1 MMSATDDLLEHNRAY
16 ARDFAR
22 GDLAAPPRLRV
33 AVLACMDARLD
44 TSRSL
49 GLHEGDAHVI
59 RNAGGI
65 VTEDA
70 IRSLAIS
77 QHLMGTEEIM
87 LVHHTR
93 CGMQSFSRE
102 EFDERMDKI
111 AGQRPPWS
119 AGCFDDV
126 EQDVRDSIAKLKAS
140 PFILHK
146 GSIRGFVYEVETG
159 RLREVEAGDGA

>member
-1 MMSATDDLLEHNRAY
+1 MSATDDLLDHNRAY

-44 TSRSL
+44 MSRSL
-49 GLHEGDAHVI
+49 GLHEGDVHVI
-59 RNAGGI
+59 RNAGGL
-65 VTEDA
+65 VTDDA

-93 CGMQSFSRE
+93 CGMQSFSRQ
-102 EFDERMDKI
+102 EFGERMDRV
-111 AGQRPPWS
+111 AGQRPRWS
-119 AGCFDDV
+119 AGGFDDL
-126 EQDVRDSIAKLKAS
+126 EGDVRESIEKLQAS

-146 GSIRGFVYEVETG
+146 ESIRGFVYEVENG
-159 RLREVEAGDGA
+159 LLREVETEELA

>member
-1 MMSATDDLLEHNRAY
+1 MVSATDDLLEHNRAY

-44 TSRSL
+44 MSRSL
-49 GLHEGDAHVI
+49 GLHEGDVHVI

-65 VTEDA
+65 VTDDA

-93 CGMQSFSRE
+93 CGMMSFSRQ
-102 EFDERMDKI
+102 EFGERMENV
-111 AGQRPPWS
+111 AGERPRWS
-119 AGCFDDV
+119 AGGFGDL
-126 EQDVRDSIAKLKAS
+126 EQDVRDSIAKLQAS
-140 PFILHK
+140 PFILRK
-146 GSIRGFVYEVETG
+146 GSIRGFVYEVENG
-159 RLREVEAGDGA
+159 RLREVEPGDGA

>member
-1 MMSATDDLLEHNRAY
+1 MVSATDDLLEHNRTY

-22 GDLAAPPRLRV
+22 GDLEAPPRLRV

-44 TSRSL
+44 LSRSL
-49 GLHEGDAHVI
+49 GLQEGDVHVI
-59 RNAGGI
+59 RNAGGL

-93 CGMQSFSRE
+93 CGMHSLSSE
-102 EFDERMDKI
+102 EFGERMERV
-111 AGQRPPWS
+111 AGERPRWS
-119 AGCFDDV
+119 AGGFDDV
-126 EQDVRDSIAKLKAS
+126 EQDVRDSIAKLQAS

-146 GSIRGFVYEVETG
+146 HSIRGFVYEVESG
-159 RLREVEAGDGA
+159 RLREVDPEDPT